1 MKKILLATT
10 LLAASAG
17 YASAEVA
24 VSGSARMGIVYDG
37 TDAAFSSRV
46 RIQFDGTGTTDG
58 GLTFG
63 ATMRADQNGGNGAKT
78 VTVTGAGVDGIF
90 GTADDTTTTT
100 TIGNTGTT
108 NGDST
113 VFISGA
119 FGTLTMGDVAGGAA
133 DNLVGQVSGIGFT
146 GLTDQNE
153 IGFMGGTATA
163 ARYNFSSGPFSVALG
178 VGQASAADD
187 ARSIAVKYDGGT
199 FTVALGYSEASTLS
213 QIDAK
218 ASATFGPIT
227 AKLRLA
233 DREGAADVAAAVSV
247 DYAIDALTITAFATQ
262 NRDFAGTD
270 TAGVGAAYDLGG
282 GAALKGGVADNGT
295 DTIGEVGVTMSF

>member
-10 LLAASAG
+10 LLALSAG

-46 RIQFDGTGTTDG
+46 RIQFDGSGTTDG

-63 ATMRADQNGGNGAKT
+63 ASMRADQNGGNASGLA
-78 VTVTGAGVDGIF
+78 
-90 GTADDTTTTT
+90 
-100 TIGNTGTT
+100 

-119 FGTLTMGDVAGGAA
+119 YGTLTMGDVAGGAA
-133 DNLVGQVSGIGFT
+133 DNLVGQVSGVGFT
-146 GLTDQNE
+146 GLGDLNE
-153 IGFMGGTATA
+153 IGFKGGTATA
-163 ARYNFSSGPFSVALG
+163 VRYNFTSGPFSVALG
-178 VGQASAADD
+178 VGQTTAADD
-187 ARSIAVKYDGGT
+187 AKSVAVKYAAGN
-199 FTVALGYSEASTLS
+199 FTVALGWSEASTIS

-218 ASATFGPIT
+218 ATATFGAIT
-227 AKLRLA
+227 AKLRVA
-233 DREGAADVAAAVSV
+233 DREGAADIAAAISV
-247 DYAIDALTITAFATQ
+247 DYAMDALTVTAFAAQ
-262 NRDFAGTD
+262 NRDFAGQD
-270 TAGVGAAYDLGG
+270 TVGLGAAYDLGG
-282 GAALKGGVADNGT
+282 GAAVKGGIADNGT

>member
-10 LLAASAG
+10 LLAVSAG

-24 VSGSARMGIVYDG
+24 VSGSARMGIINNG
-37 TDAAFSSRV
+37 TDSLFSSRV
-46 RIQFDGTGTTDG
+46 RIQFDGTGSTDS

-63 ATMRADQNGGNGAKT
+63 ASMRADQNGGNTDGT
-78 VTVTGAGVDGIF
+78 V
-90 GTADDTTTTT
+90 
-100 TIGNTGTT
+100 
-108 NGDST
+108 NGDSK

-119 FGTLTMGDVAGGAA
+119 YGTLTMGDVAGGAA

-153 IGFMGGTATA
+153 IGFKGGTATA
-163 ARYNFSSGPFSVALG
+163 VRYNFTTGPFSVALG
-178 VGQASAADD
+178 VGQANAADN
-187 ARSIAVKYDGGT
+187 AQSIAVKYAAGN
-199 FTVALGYSEASTLS
+199 FTVALGYSEASTIS

-218 ASATFGPIT
+218 ATATFGAIT

-233 DREGAADVAAAVSV
+233 DREGAADIAAAVSV
-247 DYAIDALTITAFATQ
+247 DYAMDALTFTAFAAQ
-262 NRDFAGTD
+262 NRDFLGTD
-270 TAGVGAAYDLGG
+270 TMGVGAAYDLGG
-282 GAALKGGVADNGT
+282 GAALKGGIADNGT